1 MSITDHCASAIPND
15 VAVIG
20 MAGFFPDAP
29 DLPTYWRN
37 IIKKTVS
44 IREIP
49 LERWDF
55 RHYYDPDSRQPD
67 AVVSKWGAFLP
78 DIPFDPLH
86 FGIPPKALPFIET
99 TQLLILESTR
109 LALADAGYRDR
120 DFDREKTAVFI
131 GTGAGEGDL
140 GQQYSFR
147 SQLPRLFGESAA
159 GILDGL
165 DGAVPEWRAD
175 AFTGIIMNIAA
186 GRIADRFN
194 LGGTNCTIDAA
205 CASALAALRSGIME
219 LAAGESNLAIVGGAD
234 TLMSPYA
241 YTCFS
246 KVGAL
251 SATGRSTPFD
261 EKADG
266 IVLGEGV
273 ATLILKRRA
282 DAEKDGDP
290 VYAVIKAVG
299 TSSDGRG
306 KGLTVPKPEGQVT
319 ALNRAYEKAGFSP
332 KTVGLIEAH
341 GTSTVAGDRSE
352 AAALHTFFS
361 GITMPPRSCG
371 VGSVKS
377 QIGHAK
383 CAAGIAS
390 LVKTVLALYHKVLPP
405 SAGVETPLSDLAGR
419 DNPLYL
425 NTTARPWF
433 AVPDQPRR
441 AGVSAFGFGG
451 TNFHAVLE
459 EYTGRSEKKPEL
471 SPWPDWASELFVF
484 QGPDTGMVQQAL
496 QILANRLDHAPEPI
510 LPEPTLKDLACTQS
524 LSLPADNAVRLAVV
538 AVSVE
543 DLREKLA
550 TAGDLLAKE
559 AAEGSDPTGIY
570 FSRRPAAERG
580 KIAFVYPGQGS
591 QYTGMLTELAL
602 AFPRVREVL
611 ERFDR
616 HLSPVFCDGL
626 TRLIAPPPARAA
638 EEKEADE
645 TALKATNV
653 TQASM
658 GAVDTA
664 MHELLTSLGAVPDMT
679 AGHSYGEYPALFAAG
694 VMSEADLARI
704 SEARGRFIIEA
715 AGAEPGTMAAVRAP
729 EAAVA
734 PLLENRDQVWIA
746 NLNSPQQ
753 TVISGSRDGVG
764 AALETLAQQGIQ
776 GKPIPVAC
784 AFHSPLVDSA
794 RSRLGDLLEKITL
807 QAPDRPVYSNT
818 TAACFG
824 KEPDGIRQLLARQLV
839 SPVRFTKEIRAMY
852 QAGARIFVEVGANAV
867 LSGLIKTILADKP
880 HQVLAT
886 DKKGRS
892 GVTQLQ
898 HALAGLAA
906 AGVALKLERLY
917 DGRGC
922 RRLEPVAMTGEEPP
936 LSRTAYLIGSGTV
949 RPADQ
954 PPPGTIA
961 PRPVC
966 FADEA
971 LPTAADLAEKSID
984 IHTTGNNKHEE
995 WNSNAMSSLPPSPA
1009 TSPRLDT
1016 DRETCPPDDR
1026 IIDRFQDLMSQFL
1039 ETQKTVMTAW
1049 LNGSAVDGADARPG
1063 NTRMPDSFARENDP
1077 TPKPLQPDPAADVQP
1092 AEAPVPSDI
1101 PAASAGQIETGPP
1114 APAAEANGAG
1124 IDLRTI
1130 LLETVSECTGYPVEM
1145 LELDQEIEAEL
1156 GIDSIKRMQAMEE
1169 LEAALELHHIR
1180 LPENRQE
1187 RLVESQTLADLLAG
1201 LEAVI
1206 AETGTASAAAASPG
1220 TVTTASAAADSAPS
1234 LDISATLMA
1243 VVSDLS
1249 GYPADMLEPDQEID
1263 ADLGIDSIKR
1273 MEILTHFESEL
1284 DGLGI
1289 RLTNAD
1295 REHLA
1300 ESVTLN
1306 DIVVRLEA
1314 IIADHAGAG
1323 DDRPKA
1329 GADKTAP
1336 ETEDASF
1343 AAGATAPSAPAWND
1357 LRDSLGPIVED
1368 HTGYPAEILEADI
1381 LLAGELD
1388 MDAGLVETVVDQWI
1402 DHLQPEQSG
1411 LREAVAGTLPDQP
1424 ACLGDLTDW
1433 MAAVLE
1439 SLPDESRPSEPQPRE
1454 MPAPIRRYT
1463 LYAKKRDLITSP
1475 EEFLGQATVLV
1486 TRIPG
1491 DPLAQAIIDRLEEL
1505 NRQVVILE
1513 QDLPAAELPGAGS
1526 GTAVYC
1532 ADFTNV
1538 EQLAGTVEDIRETH
1552 GPVSALLHLVPL
1564 AAGGTFP
1571 FTDLSDW
1578 KRETAVMIK
1587 SLFLLSKLLAADL
1600 AAAASDGAAGI
1611 VAATAMGGT
1620 FASIAEADEKDRE
1633 PDFSPLSGGICGFL
1647 KALAEEMSG
1656 LNIRVVDNDPGDA
1669 AETIA
1674 EQVIGELLTPSADI
1688 EVGYQDGCRLVL
1700 DILEEPLAA
1709 NDQPKIHIDA
1719 GSRLLITG
1727 GARGITAAVTLELA
1741 RRYKPTLLL
1750 VGRTPLAAEESPV
1763 TADIAD
1769 EKRLKA
1775 VLAEEM
1781 RARTEKV
1788 RPADLEKAC
1797 RQIMA
1802 QREIRETLRKIRKTG
1817 AEAHYLEGDVTDAA
1831 GFTRLIAGVYEKYGR
1846 IDGVIHGAGH
1856 IEDKAVRDKDIRSF
1870 DRVFDTKADSLF
1882 VLSQALQADSLR
1894 FLALFSSV
1902 AGRYGNAGQSD
1913 YGAANEVYNK
1923 TALYLNRIWPGR
1935 VVSYIWGPWE
1945 NRGMVSD
1952 ALREK
1957 FNAGGIS
1964 LIPRAEGVTHFIDE
1978 LLFGP
1983 ENLTEVIYGGWDDRK
1998 KALTADRRTAGLPLL
2013 SGNANFYPSRN
2024 GNVELIRRLDADY
2037 DHYLRDHMLD
2047 GHPVLPMAMA
2057 MEMMAEAVAYR
2068 YPHYYLSAFNNFHVH
2083 KGIVLKNGFETITI
2097 TVDPEKKSD
2106 RQMVLD
2112 IQIRDSRNRHQVY
2125 YRASVDIL
2133 RDIPRPE
2140 RHVSL
2145 DIADPAPFSLSVPE
2159 LYEKHLF
2166 HGPLWHG
2173 IQQVETI
2180 GRDGIIGRLK
2190 TSRPKA
2196 YLHKTAASDDYD
2208 WLIDPLVIDS
2218 GLQLVVLWMRNQL
2231 NATPLPSRLNRF
2243 VRFDGPRNGDD
2254 LRCEVRVHAPADG
2267 GLKSAD
2273 LYFLTPAGDLTGK
2286 MEGLE
2291 IIGDESLNRLAA
2303 Q

>member
-1 MSITDHCASAIPND
+1 
-15 VAVIG
+15 
-20 MAGFFPDAP
+20 MA
-29 DLPTYWRN
+29 
-37 IIKKTVS
+37 TV
-44 IREIP
+44 
-49 LERWDF
+49 
-55 RHYYDPDSRQPD
+55 
-67 AVVSKWGAFLP
+67 
-78 DIPFDPLH
+78 
-86 FGIPPKALPFIET
+86 
-99 TQLLILESTR
+99 
-109 LALADAGYRDR
+109 
-120 DFDREKTAVFI
+120 
-131 GTGAGEGDL
+131 
-140 GQQYSFR
+140 
-147 SQLPRLFGESAA
+147 
-159 GILDGL
+159 
-165 DGAVPEWRAD
+165 
-175 AFTGIIMNIAA
+175 
-186 GRIADRFN
+186 
-194 LGGTNCTIDAA
+194 
-205 CASALAALRSGIME
+205 
-219 LAAGESNLAIVGGAD
+219 
-234 TLMSPYA
+234 
-241 YTCFS
+241 
-246 KVGAL
+246 
-251 SATGRSTPFD
+251 
-261 EKADG
+261 
-266 IVLGEGV
+266 
-273 ATLILKRRA
+273 ILKRLA

-319 ALNRAYEKAGFSP
+319 ALNRAYEKAGIP
-332 KTVGLIEAH
+332 PETVGLLEAH

-352 AAALHTFFS
+352 AAALHSFFS
-361 GITMPPRSCG
+361 GIPMPPRSCG

-390 LVKTVLALYHKVLPP
+390 LVKTVLALHHKVLPP
-405 SAGVETPLSDLAGR
+405 TAGVESPLSDLAGR
-419 DNPLYL
+419 NNPLYL

-433 AVPDQPRR
+433 AAPDQPRR

-459 EYTGRSEKKPEL
+459 EYTGPAEKTSAG
-471 SPWPDWASELFVF
+471 SPRPDWESELFVF
-484 QGPDTGMVQQAL
+484 QGPDSGTVQQAL
-496 QILANRLDHAPEPI
+496 QALAKRLDQTPEP
-510 LPEPTLKDLACTQS
+510 PLKDLAYTQA
-524 LSLPADNAVRLAVV
+524 LAMPADNAVRLAVV
-538 AVSVE
+538 AVAVK

-550 TAGDLLAKE
+550 IAGDLLAKE
-559 AAEGSDPTGIY
+559 EAEGSHPAGIY
-570 FSRRPAAERG
+570 FSRRPAADRG
-580 KIAFVYPGQGS
+580 KLAFVYPGQGS

-626 TRLIAPPPARAA
+626 TRLIYPPPAWSA

-645 TALKATNV
+645 TALKETNV

-694 VMSEADLARI
+694 VMAEADLARL

-715 AGAEPGTMAAVRAP
+715 AGAEPGTMAAVRAA
-729 EAAVA
+729 EAEVA

-753 TVISGSRDGVG
+753 TVISGSEAGVS
-764 AALETLAQQGIQ
+764 AALEILAQQGIR
-776 GKPIPVAC
+776 GKAIPVAC
-784 AFHSPLVDSA
+784 AFHSPIVNGA
-794 RSRLGDLLEKITL
+794 RSRLADLLEKMAL
-807 QAPDRPVYSNT
+807 RSPDRPVYSNT
-818 TAACFG
+818 TAACFADDPA
-824 KEPDGIRQLLARQLV
+824 EIRQLLARQLV
-839 SPVRFTKEIRAMY
+839 SPVRFTEEVRAMY
-852 QAGARIFVEVGANAV
+852 AAGARIFVEVGANAV
-867 LSGLIKTILADKP
+867 LTGLIKTILADKP
-880 HQVLAT
+880 HQALAT

-892 GVTQLQ
+892 GLDQLQ
-898 HALAGLAA
+898 HTLAKLAA
-906 AGVALKLERLY
+906 AGVALNLERLY

-922 RRLEPVAMTGEEPP
+922 RRLEPDAIIGEEPP
-936 LSRTAYLIGSGTV
+936 LSRTAFIIGHGTV

-954 PPPGTIA
+954 PPPVTVV
-961 PRPVC
+961 PRPIC

-971 LPTAADLAEKSID
+971 GQAATGIIENPVKIPTDNN
-984 IHTTGNNKHEE
+984 HTEE
-995 WNSNAMSSLPPSPA
+995 WNRNAMSSLPPPPEESA
-1009 TSPRLDT
+1009 HLDT
-1016 DRETCPPDDR
+1016 GREPFPPGDRV
-1026 IIDRFQDLMSQFL
+1026 IDRFQDLMGQFL

-1049 LNGSAVDGADARPG
+1049 LNRSAAA
-1063 NTRMPDSFARENDP
+1063 
-1077 TPKPLQPDPAADVQP
+1077 AADVRPEDFRMPEAPFRATGFPPEP
-1092 AEAPVPSDI
+1092 AAAVQSADAPVPPDI
-1101 PAASAGQIETGPP
+1101 PAASAGQMETGS
-1114 APAAEANGAG
+1114 AATAAAANGSG
-1124 IDLRTI
+1124 IDVKTI
-1130 LLETVSECTGYPVEM
+1130 LLETVSDCTGYPVEM

-1169 LEAALELHHIR
+1169 LEAALEKHHIR

-1187 RLVESQTLADLLAG
+1187 RLVESQTLADLLSG

-1206 AETGTASAAAASPG
+1206 AEAGTTPAAATAPGPAPAASAD
-1220 TVTTASAAADSAPS
+1220 ASADGKAPLP

-1273 MEILTHFESEL
+1273 MEILTHFESKL

-1289 RLTNAD
+1289 RLTDAD

-1306 DIVVRLEA
+1306 DIVVRLQA
-1314 IIADHAGAG
+1314 IIADHADTGEVSPDTVPA
-1323 DDRPKA
+1323 DDPAAAKPN
-1329 GADKTAP
+1329 ADEDDIPSSA
-1336 ETEDASF
+1336 ETKV
-1343 AAGATAPSAPAWND
+1343 AAGPAEPSAVAWNNF
-1357 LRDSLGPIVED
+1357 RNSLGPIVEE

-1381 LLAGELD
+1381 LLAADLE
-1388 MDAGLVETVVDQWI
+1388 MEAGLVETVVDQWI
-1402 DHLQPEQSG
+1402 DRLEPEQPG
-1411 LREAVAGTLPDQP
+1411 LRDAVAGSRPEQP

-1433 MAAVLE
+1433 MATILA
-1439 SLPDESRPSEPQPRE
+1439 SLPEESRSSLPQPRE

-1475 EEFLGQATVLV
+1475 EKFLGEANVLV

-1491 DPLAQAIIDRLEEL
+1491 DPLAQAVIARLEEL
-1505 NRQVVILE
+1505 NRKVLILE
-1513 QDLPAAELPGAGS
+1513 QDLPATELPGTGS
-1526 GTAVYC
+1526 GAAVYC
-1532 ADFTNV
+1532 ADFADFD
-1538 EQLAGTVEDIRETH
+1538 QLAGTVDDIRETH
-1552 GPVSALLHLVPL
+1552 GPVAALLHLVPL

-1571 FTDLSDW
+1571 FADLSDW

-1587 SLFLLSKLLAADL
+1587 SLFCLTKLLAADL

-1620 FASIAEADEKDRE
+1620 FASITEENEKDRE
-1633 PDFSPLSGGICGFL
+1633 PDFSPLGGGICGFL

-1669 AETIA
+1669 PAAIA
-1674 EQVIGELLTPSADI
+1674 EQVVSELLTPSADI

-1700 DILEEPLAA
+1700 DILEEPLGAG
-1709 NDQPKIHIDA
+1709 NQQKISINA

-1741 RRYKPTLLL
+1741 RRFKPTLLL
-1750 VGRTPLAAEESPV
+1750 VGRTPLAEEESPL
-1763 TADIAD
+1763 TAGIED
-1769 EKRLKA
+1769 EKQLKA

-1781 RARTEKV
+1781 KFKTEKV

-1797 RQIMA
+1797 RQIRA

-1817 AEAHYLEGDVTDAA
+1817 AEACYLQGDVTDAA

-1846 IDGVIHGAGH
+1846 IDGVIHGAGY

-1882 VLSQALQADSLR
+1882 VLSQALQADTLR

-1964 LIPRAEGVTHFIDE
+1964 LIPRQEGVNHFIDE
-1978 LLFGP
+1978 LLYGP
-1983 ENLTEVIYGGWDDRK
+1983 PHTTEVIYGGWDDRK

-2037 DHYLRDHMLD
+2037 DHYLRDHVLD
-2047 GHPVLPMAMA
+2047 GQPVLPMAMA

-2068 YPHYYLSAFNNFHVH
+2068 YPHYYLSAFNNFQVH

-2106 RQMVLD
+2106 RQMALD
-2112 IQIRDSRNRHQVY
+2112 IQIRDSRNKHRVY
-2125 YRASVDIL
+2125 YRTSVDIL
-2133 RDIPRPE
+2133 RDKPLPD

-2145 DIADPAPFSLSVPE
+2145 EIAEPAPYSLSVPE
-2159 LYEKHLF
+2159 LYEKQLF

-2190 TSRPKA
+2190 TSRPHA

-2243 VRFDGPRNGDD
+2243 VRFDAPRNGDD

-2267 GLKSAD
+2267 GIKSAD
-2273 LYFLTPAGDLTGK
+2273 LYFLTPGGDLTGK